1 MRPALDKPGGLGEPR
16 ALQSPEPS
24 KGPLASG
31 TLAFRPS
38 VLKAPVWSDRG
49 AEARR
54 SPEGAAP
61 CPHLPSEP
69 RASGHG
75 ESGQDGRP
83 LETEAA
89 AGGVRSEPRRSQP
102 RAPTPP
108 GAGAQSAGQG
118 HRGWGTV

>member
-1 MRPALDKPGGLGEPR
+1 MRSALDKPGGLGEPR

-24 KGPLASG
+24 KGPLAS
-31 TLAFRPS
+31 RPS

-54 SPEGAAP
+54 SPEGAP
-61 CPHLPSEP
+61 HCPHLPSEP

-89 AGGVRSEPRRSQP
+89 AGG
-102 RAPTPP
+102 
-108 GAGAQSAGQG
+108 GA
-118 HRGWGTV
+118 V